1 MLVWGCVLLNGR
13 FGAPAAAQKNDMFCG
28 VGFLVFGIGILFWV
42 VLDMMCHYWLLRAG
56 PQLGMTRPD
65 G

>member
-1 MLVWGCVLLNGR
+1 MGGGGHVMCLSGVASCSGR

-28 VGFLVFGIGILFWV
+28 VGFLVFG
-42 VLDMMCHYWLLRAG
+42 
-56 PQLGMTRPD
+56 MTAFCF